1 VRDAMM
7 LELTDAETTLANAAD
22 DQRRLSALL
31 DAARKLSAIGT
42 ASRALELAGE
52 ALGVARRSGDQAQLA
67 EAAEVAATAHL
78 AASAYPEALAL
89 YLEALALWR
98 NLAVR
103 SGQVQCLN
111 GIALVDMQIGDYGR
125 SLGRLEEALAL
136 IQGRAE
142 PAAEAMLYSG
152 LGKVYMRLGELSR
165 GREFHE
171 LALSRR
177 RELGDNAG
185 IAASLNSL
193 GVVRLRAG
201 EQRKAVDND
210 AASADFELAKALFEE
225 AEALA
230 AKAGDLHLQALALGN
245 IGSAVAFAGDLD
257 RAMPLFRRQL
267 DAVRTMHDRQNEAL
281 CLTNIGEALRLGGS
295 YDEAVESL
303 TQALA
308 IGEELQSKARIM
320 RAHLEL
326 SHCREALGDMG
337 AALDHFKQYHR
348 LEQALRSEEAEEKAR
363 NLVVQMAVSKVRDE
377 AETYRAERDQLAA
390 ANVELIEAVH
400 VDVLTGLANRRYLD
414 LHLPKLFDQMRA
426 EDRGLGI
433 ALADIDHFK
442 GINDRYSHTLGDEVL
457 RTVGKILRAACRPS
471 DMAVRYGGEEFV
483 LMLPDTR
490 LAHARAA
497 CQRLRAAVA
506 GYPWAE
512 IHPGLKVTVS
522 IGVTDDQDQASA
534 AEMLA
539 NADRQLY
546 EAKRAGRNCVR

>member
-1 VRDAMM
+1 M
-7 LELTDAETTLANAAD
+7 LPELSDAESALASAAD
-22 DQRRLSALL
+22 DRGRVTALL
-31 DAARKLSAIGT
+31 AAARKLGAIGST
-42 ASRALELAGE
+42 SRALGLATE
-52 ALGVARRSGDQAQLA
+52 ALAVARRNGDQALLA
-67 EAAEVAATAHL
+67 EAAEVAAAAHL
-78 AASAYPEALAL
+78 AACAYPEALAL
-89 YLEALALWR
+89 YLESLALSKALAL
-98 NLAVR
+98 R

-111 GIALVDMQIGDYGR
+111 GIATIDLQIGDYGA
-125 SLGRLEEALAL
+125 SLSKLEEALAL
-136 IQGRAE
+136 IQGRTD

-152 LGKVYMRLGELSR
+152 LGKVYMWLGELSR

-171 LALSRR
+171 LALARR
-177 RELGDNAG
+177 RELGDHAG

-193 GVVRLRAG
+193 GVVRLRIG
-201 EQRKAVDND
+201 EQRKPDDVG
-210 AASADFELAKALFEE
+210 AASADFQFAKELFEE

-245 IGSAVAFAGDLD
+245 IGSAIAFAGELD
-257 RAMPLFRRQL
+257 AAMPLFQRQL
-267 DAVRTMHDRQNEAL
+267 EAVRAMRDRQNEAL
-281 CLTNIGEALRLGGS
+281 CLTNIGEAHRLAAR

-303 TQALA
+303 NEALT
-308 IGEELQSKARIM
+308 IGEELQSKARVM

-326 SHCREALGDMG
+326 SHCREAQGDLG
-337 AALDHFKQYHR
+337 AALDHFKRYHG
-348 LEQALRSEEAEEKAR
+348 LEQALHSEEAEEKAR
-363 NLVVQMAVSKVRDE
+363 NLVVQMAVRKVRDE
-377 AETYRAERDQLAA
+377 AESYRAERDKLAA
-390 ANVELIEAVH
+390 ANVELVEAVH

-414 LHLPKLFDQMRA
+414 LHLPAMFDQMRA

-442 GINDRYSHTLGDEVL
+442 GINDRYSHAIGDDVL

-506 GYPWAE
+506 GYPWTE
-512 IHPGLKVTVS
+512 IHAGLKVTVS
-522 IGVTDDQDQASA
+522 IGVTDDQGQ
-534 AEMLA
+534 A
-539 NADRQLY
+539 NAAAMLSSADAQLY

>member
-1 VRDAMM
+1 MI
-7 LELTDAETTLANAAD
+7 LELKEAEAALANAAD
-22 DQRRLSALL
+22 DQARLAALL
-31 DAARKLSAIGT
+31 VVARKLSAIG
-42 ASRALELAGE
+42 SSNRALELATEGL
-52 ALGVARRSGDQAQLA
+52 AVARRTGDRSQLA

-89 YLEALALWR
+89 YLEALALWKSI
-98 NLAVR
+98 AVR
-103 SGQVQCLN
+103 PGQVQCLN
-111 GIALVDMQIGDYGR
+111 GIATVDMHIGDYGS
-125 SLGRLEEALAL
+125 SLVRLEEALAL
-136 IQGRAE
+136 IQGHSD
-142 PAAEAMLYSG
+142 PAAEAMVYSG
-152 LGKVYMRLGELSR
+152 LGKVYMRLGELSK

-177 RELGDNAG
+177 RELGDDAG

-193 GVVRLRAG
+193 GVLRLRTG
-201 EQRKAVDND
+201 DQRKNTDID
-210 AASADFELAKALFEE
+210 AAAADFLLAKGLFEE

-230 AKAGDLHLQALALGN
+230 AKTGDLHLHALALGN

-257 RAMPLFRRQL
+257 QAMPLFRRQL

-281 CLTNIGEALRLGGS
+281 CLTNIGEAQRLGGS

-308 IGEELQSKARIM
+308 IGEELQSKARVM

-326 SHCREALGDMG
+326 SHCREAQGDMG
-337 AALDHFKQYHR
+337 SALDHYKQYHR
-348 LEQALRSEEAEEKAR
+348 LEQALRSEDTEEKAR
-363 NLVVQMAVSKVRDE
+363 NLVVQMAVRKVRDE
-377 AETYRAERDQLAA
+377 AESYRAERDKLAA

-414 LHLPKLFDQMRA
+414 LNLSKLFDQMRT
-426 EDRGLGI
+426 EERGLGI

-442 GINDRYSHTLGDEVL
+442 GINDRFSHSVGDDVL

-506 GYPWAE
+506 GYPWSE
-512 IHPGLKVTVS
+512 IHAGLKVTVS
-522 IGVTDDQDQASA
+522 IGVTDDQGQAGA
-534 AEMLA
+534 AEMLSS
-539 NADRQLY
+539 ADRQLY